1 MFNKFLVDTDV
12 LVDFFRG
19 EEKAVGFVKKY
30 SKRIV
35 ISAIT
40 VSELYAGV
48 RENEERS
55 ELDEFIELFTILP
68 VTPEIAVKGGLY
80 KRDFFKSHHIG
91 LADAIIAATAE
102 IHEAD
107 LKTLNSKHFP
117 MLRGLKPPYK
127 KGD

>member
-12 LVDFFRG
+12 LVDFLRG
-19 EEKAVGFVKKY
+19 EEKAVDFVKRD
-30 SKRIV
+30 SKKIL

-40 VSELYAGV
+40 AAELYAAV
-48 RENEERS
+48 RENGERR
-55 ELDEFIELFTILP
+55 ELDEFVEIFAVLP
-68 VTPEIAVKGGLY
+68 VTPGIAVKGGLF
-80 KRDFFKSHHIG
+80 KRDFFKSFRIG

-117 MLRGLKPPYK
+117 MFKGLKPPYK
-127 KGD
+127 KGG